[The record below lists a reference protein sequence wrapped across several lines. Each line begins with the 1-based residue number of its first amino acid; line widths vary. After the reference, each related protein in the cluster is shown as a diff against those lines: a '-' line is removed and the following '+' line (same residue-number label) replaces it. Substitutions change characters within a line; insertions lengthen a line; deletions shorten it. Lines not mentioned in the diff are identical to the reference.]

1 MTEDPGPDRLDARRK
16 RIHFRVWRRGIHELD
31 LVLGRFADAHLAVL
45 SETDLDRL
53 EALLDAPDQLLL
65 AWLTGAEPPPPE
77 YRSTLFDRIV
87 AFNRPN

>member
-1 MTEDPGPDRLDARRK
+1 MTDNRYAAGLDARRK

-31 LVLGRFADAHLAVL
+31 LVLGRFADAHLAAL

-77 YRSTLFDRIV
+77 FRSSLFDRIA
-87 AFNRPN
+87 AFNRTD

>member
-1 MTEDPGPDRLDARRK
+1 MTEDPAADGLDARRK

-65 AWLTGAEPPPPE
+65 AWLTGAEPPPPQ

>member
-31 LVLGRFADAHLAVL
+31 LVLGRFADVHLAAL

>member
-1 MTEDPGPDRLDARRK
+1 MTNGPRTDGLDARRK

-31 LVLGRFADAHLAVL
+31 LVLGRFADAHLAAL

-77 YRSTLFDRIV
+77 HCSTLFDRIV

>member
-1 MTEDPGPDRLDARRK
+1 MTDNRYADGLDARRK

-31 LVLGRFADAHLAVL
+31 LVLGRFADAYLAGL

-77 YRSTLFDRIV
+77 YCSSLFDRII
-87 AFNRPN
+87 AFNRTD